1 MFQQQKVLL
10 QIWQVQGF
18 SPVWALSNIYPKKL
32 LILVPNQL
40 LIQATRVMFGQQK
53 VLLQMWQVRVLS
65 YMGLIYQI
73 FMPKNFSF
81 SFQTL
86 KTRHF
91 GDVSVTGGFF
101 CKCGKCKGSLQ
112 YGPYQIFMLINFL
125 FSFQTLKTHH
135 FGDVWATEGFVANV
149 ASVRVLSCMGPIKY
163 LCQKTFI
170 FVTNSRNTALW
181 WCFSNRRFV
190 ANVARVRVLSG
201 MGPNS

>member
-1 MFQQQKVLL
+1 MSPIKCLFQ
-10 QIWQVQGF
+10 
-18 SPVWALSNIYPKKL
+18 KL

-91 GDVSVTGGFF
+91 GDVSATGGFF

-112 YGPYQIFMLINFL
+112 YGPYQIFMPINFL

-135 FGDVWATEGFVANV
+135 FGDVSATEGFVANV
-149 ASVRVLSCMGPIKY
+149 ASVRVISCIGLIKYLSQKLSFSFQTHKTRHFGDVSATDGFVADVASVRVLSCMGPITY
-163 LCQKTFI
+163 LSQKILI
-170 FVTNSRNTALW
+170 FA
-181 WCFSNRRFV
+181 
-190 ANVARVRVLSG
+190 
-201 MGPNS
+201 PNS

>member
-1 MFQQQKVLL
+1 MPKTSRFRSKLLKHHFGDISATEGFVANMASVRVLSCMSPIKCLFQ
-10 QIWQVQGF
+10 
-18 SPVWALSNIYPKKL
+18 KL

-91 GDVSVTGGFF
+91 GDVS
-101 CKCGKCKGSLQ
+101 
-112 YGPYQIFMLINFL
+112 
-125 FSFQTLKTHH
+125 
-135 FGDVWATEGFVANV
+135 ATE
-149 ASVRVLSCMGPIKY
+149 RVFLQIW
-163 LCQKTFI
+163 Q
-170 FVTNSRNTALW
+170 V
-181 WCFSNRRFV
+181 
-190 ANVARVRVLSG
+190 
-201 MGPNS
+201 